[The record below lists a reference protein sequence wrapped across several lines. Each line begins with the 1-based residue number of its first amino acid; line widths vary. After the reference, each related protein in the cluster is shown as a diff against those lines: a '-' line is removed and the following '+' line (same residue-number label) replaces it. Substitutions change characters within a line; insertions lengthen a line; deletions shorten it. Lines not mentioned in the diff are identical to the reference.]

1 MAANRIL
8 PPSLSRMRS
17 APAPN
22 ESKQERLRREHAD
35 APIERENERE
45 KKQAARE
52 RSLAAAI
59 RSLTGNPEPF
69 VSAFESTYYAVKR
82 NDRPATAARVEK
94 QLTITLR
101 KCANL
106 NEHLSGIHPDVV
118 QALAWSPIAIWQV
131 SEYLNEMAGQA
142 SIALK
147 AKRRAA
153 KRGNPGNAMAA
164 AMTEAAAFV
173 YTQLTGKPANQGTKK
188 GSLEVFLGEI
198 FDAYG
203 IKANPQHCIRELKA
217 SFGGN
222 SKQKI

>member
-22 ESKQERLRREHAD
+22 ESEEERLRREHAD
-35 APIERENERE
+35 APIERKNERE

-52 RSLAAAI
+52 RSVAAAI
-59 RSLTGNPEPF
+59 RSLTSSPEPF
-69 VSAFESTYYAVKR
+69 VSAFEMTYYAVKK
-82 NDRPATAARVEK
+82 NDRPATAGTVEK
-94 QLTITLR
+94 KLTITLR

-106 NEHLSGIHPDVV
+106 NKHLTGMHPDVV
-118 QALAWSPIAIWQV
+118 QALAWSPIAIWQL

-142 SIALK
+142 LVALK
-147 AKRRAA
+147 AKRHAA

-173 YTQLTGKPANQGTKK
+173 YTELTGKPANQGAKK
-188 GSLEVFLGEI
+188 GSFEVFLGEI
-198 FDAYG
+198 FKAYG
-203 IKANPQHCIRELKA
+203 IRANPQHRIRELKA

-222 SKQKI
+222 SKQKN